1 MSANQVA
8 GSERGANSNLMVAPE
23 SEEKFSLKIAIIS
36 QAWRKI
42 ILHPHTA
49 QAAAWQNVE
58 LFALAAEKNDFDPI
72 PRSHSFWYRLSSLLF
87 SLEINSF

>member
-49 QAAAWQNVE
+49 QAAA
-58 LFALAAEKNDFDPI
+58 
-72 PRSHSFWYRLSSLLF
+72 
-87 SLEINSF
+87 